1 MFDLFGWLAHPKG
14 RALCQGGALPTSDQ
28 RHSPARL
35 RRDGHSSGRRH
46 REHHQSVGREGDV
59 GKLSGSTNVTC
70 AKGIK
75 RNQKELNIIK
85 VIQTAK
91 HAKVNLNILAYIGLN
106 FGLANRFKKAYP
118 FDCYL
123 YMRSSSLPQTTVV
136 QSWTVRALALQTD
149 PLEECHSATGF
160 FFHNF
165 HQNLE
170 TRRVN

>member
-1 MFDLFGWLAHPKG
+1 MARPNHPKG

-75 RNQKELNIIK
+75 RNQKELNNIK

-91 HAKVNLNILAYIGLN
+91 HAKVNLNILAYISALI
-106 FGLANRFKKAYP
+106 
-118 FDCYL
+118 
-123 YMRSSSLPQTTVV
+123 
-136 QSWTVRALALQTD
+136 LALQIGLRKPILLIEPILLIAIFT
-149 PLEECHSATGF
+149 
-160 FFHNF
+160 
-165 HQNLE
+165 
-170 TRRVN
+170 